1 MTASGAGPIPSITDA
16 TLTDIAANGFWG
28 SGLTVNPAA
37 VDTGKALL
45 AAVRGEKGGTLP
57 AELASLVAD
66 VRRVATVGVHSI
78 PREEGVS
85 LSAFSISSNGPDP
98 RPLVVVP
105 AGWSPYGWLP
115 FLYSYLTLALRG
127 YNVLAYTPRGLGAAG
142 LVSTS
147 KGFVDVAGANDV
159 ADGTAVIDWA
169 AEHLATADMSRVG
182 LFGESYGSGISQL
195 VAAHD
200 TRVRTVVALSTW
212 GNLATSLLG
221 NETQHVAAV
230 KALIAFT
237 GGPLEEKFDEKNRRI
252 LTDFL
257 NGRITEEVWQWAADR
272 SPETYIDRTNE
283 RGVPTFFSNTWHETL
298 FPAGQTVDHFNR
310 LTGPKRL
317 NLWIGDHGA
326 PEGPGLAG
334 LPAGQAFPG
343 LREPIQEAYAWLDHH
358 LLGKDNG
365 VAGWPQVSNQ
375 VMFTYRTTPLPDG
388 SNQIGAPARR
398 EERATW
404 DDVTTGT
411 ERWHLSAA
419 GASGDGALTTAEQA
433 AGWKRDFTAGAPT
446 AATAVDAILQT
457 GQKEWYG
464 NPKVYDLAKFERSQ
478 LLVWSSEPLTGRDGV
493 ARAVRGAATVGLTVR
508 NTGGDST
515 VVVYLFDVA
524 PDGTARIITHE
535 PFTASGSEP
544 GTDRF
549 VEVRLQPAAY
559 DLPTGHRLALVVNGR
574 DELYSFA
581 GAEGSTTTVTSP
593 ADHPVFLDLP
603 LG

>member
-1 MTASGAGPIPSITDA
+1 MTAAGSEPTPSITDA

-28 SGLTVNPAA
+28 AGLTVNPAA

-45 AAVRGEKGGTLP
+45 AAARGEKAASLP
-57 AELASLVAD
+57 AGLASLVAD
-66 VRRVATVGVHSI
+66 VRRGATIGVHSI
-78 PREEGVS
+78 PREEEVS
-85 LSAFSISSNGPDP
+85 LSAFSIQLNGPGP

-115 FLYSYLTLALRG
+115 FLYSYLVLAQRG

-147 KGFVDVAGANDV
+147 KGFVDVAGRNDV
-159 ADGTAVIDWA
+159 EDGSAVIDWA
-169 AEHLATADMSRVG
+169 LEHIATADGSRIG

-200 TRVRTVVALSTW
+200 SRVRAVVALSTW
-212 GNLATSLLG
+212 GSLATSLLG

-237 GGPLEEKFDEKNRRI
+237 GGTLEEKFDEDNRRI

-257 NGRITEEVWQWAADR
+257 NGRITSEVRRWAEDR
-272 SPETYIDRTNE
+272 SPESYLERTNDN
-283 RGVPTFFSNTWHETL
+283 GVRTFFSNTWHETL
-298 FPAGQTVDHFNR
+298 FPAGQTVEHFNR

-317 NLWIGDHGA
+317 NMWIGDHGA

-334 LPAGQAFPG
+334 LPAGPTFPG

-358 LLGKDNG
+358 LLGKDND
-365 VAGWPQVSNQ
+365 VATWPQVSNQ

-388 SNQIGAPARR
+388 SDQIGAPARR

-404 DDVTTGT
+404 DDVTTST
-411 ERWHLSAA
+411 ERWYPGAT
-419 GASGDGALTTAEQA
+419 GASGDGALTTTRPA
-433 AGWKRDFTAGAPT
+433 AGWKRDFTAGALT

-464 NPKVYDLAKFERSQ
+464 NPKVYDQAKFERSR
-478 LLVWSSEPLTGRDGV
+478 LLVWASEPLSGRDGV
-493 ARAVRGAATVGLTVR
+493 ARAIRGTATAGLCVR
-508 NTGGDST
+508 NTGGDAT
-515 VVVYLFDVA
+515 VVAYLFDVA

-535 PFTASGSEP
+535 PYTATDVEP
-544 GTDRF
+544 GSDRYI
-549 VEVRLQPAAY
+549 EVRLQPAAY

-581 GAEGSTTTVTSP
+581 GAEASTTTISSS
-593 ADHPVFLDLP
+593 DERPVFLDLP